1 MRCLNTM
8 MYSSWIQGHFTVS
21 TCVILHQVSSV
32 IASVEDTLGLPSPHE
47 LAKDEE
53 EEKSEQANEETS
65 RLAAGEGR
73 GRGGYERR
81 GREGRESGR
90 REGGK
95 ERERGR
101 W

>member
-1 MRCLNTM
+1 M
-8 MYSSWIQGHFTVS
+8 SSWIHGHF
-21 TCVILHQVSSV
+21 ILHQVSSV

-47 LAKDEE
+47 LVKEE
-53 EEKSEQANEETS
+53 EEEESGQANEETS

-73 GRGGYERR
+73 GK
-81 GREGRESGR
+81 EGRESGR
-90 REGGK
+90 RDKRRGGGE